1 VSPSGQAGAT
11 EGDGAGITALRLRN
25 FRNFDDLEL
34 ELPPA
39 GVALVGPNGSGK
51 TNLLEAIYYLETFR
65 SFRGANDAELV
76 RFGQDVFRI
85 EATLETPGE
94 TRSLAAGYQK
104 TGRRKKVEVDR
115 REVDRFSD
123 AVGTLGA
130 VVFSLEDVE
139 IVRGPP
145 SERRHFLDVHL
156 SLIEPAYMEAL
167 REYRSVLSQR
177 NEALRDGVDEAMLA
191 AWTEGLVE
199 AGARV
204 MAARAGWIAERAPR
218 FRRYH
223 AEISGAAGA
232 RMAYDPSAGWPEG
245 VRRGPGSVRRQE
257 PAEDGDRSS
266 GADADEDGPIDGGA
280 DGAPASGEG
289 GGPTGGELSDPA
301 DPGPWRRRF
310 RRALEGNAERE
321 RRREVTVV
329 GPHRDEVEFTGEV
342 ADDEERDLRTYGSGG
357 QQRTASL
364 ALRLVEADSRR
375 DRLGRDPVYLLDDV
389 FAELDEERAGRLI
402 RLLDEGRD
410 GQVVVTSPKP
420 SDLGLRGGR
429 LEEWRIRDGEVET

>member
-1 VSPSGQAGAT
+1 MSPPGQA
-11 EGDGAGITALRLRN
+11 DGAEGGGARITTLRLRN

-34 ELPPA
+34 ELPSA

-85 EATLETPGE
+85 EATLETAGE
-94 TRSLAAGYQK
+94 SRSLAAGYQK

-139 IVRGPP
+139 IVRGAP

-177 NEALRDGVDEAMLA
+177 NEALKDGVDEAMLA

-204 MAARAGWIAERAPR
+204 MAARAGWIAERAPG

-232 RMAYDPSAGWPEG
+232 RMAYEPSAGWPEAVAG
-245 VRRGPGSVRRQE
+245 EES
-257 PAEDGDRSS
+257 ADGS
-266 GADADEDGPIDGGA
+266 GA
-280 DGAPASGEG
+280 
-289 GGPTGGELSDPA
+289 ELSDPA
-301 DPGPWRRRF
+301 DPGPWRRSF
-310 RRALEGNAERE
+310 RRALEESAERE

>member
-1 VSPSGQAGAT
+1 MSPPGQAGAAQ
-11 EGDGAGITALRLRN
+11 GDGARITTLRLRN

-85 EATLETPGE
+85 EATLETPDG
-94 TRSLAAGYQK
+94 SHGLAAGYQK

-177 NEALRDGVDEAMLA
+177 NEALKDGVDEAMLA

-204 MAARAGWIAERAPR
+204 MAARAGWISGRAPR

-232 RMAYDPSAGWPEG
+232 RMAYEPSTGWPEG
-245 VRRGPGSVRRQE
+245 VRRG
-257 PAEDGDRSS
+257 AEG
-266 GADADEDGPIDGGA
+266 DGGA
-280 DGAPASGEG
+280 GGEG
-289 GGPTGGELSDPA
+289 DGSGSAGADDEEGPGDGDGPGGTELADPG
-301 DPGPWRRRF
+301 DPGPWQRCF
-310 RRALEGNAERE
+310 RRALEESAERE

-342 ADDEERDLRTYGSGG
+342 ADEEERDLRTYGSGG

-375 DRLGRDPVYLLDDV
+375 DGLGRDPVYLLDDV

-402 RLLDEGRD
+402 RLLDEGRE